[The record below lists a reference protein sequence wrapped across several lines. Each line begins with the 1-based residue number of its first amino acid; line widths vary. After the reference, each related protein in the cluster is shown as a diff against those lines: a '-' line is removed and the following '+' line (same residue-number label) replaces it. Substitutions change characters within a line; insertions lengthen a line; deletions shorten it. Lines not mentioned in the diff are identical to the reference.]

1 MGISQTGNNNRRLE
15 GGTMI
20 RPYQGIYPQVD
31 ESAFVED
38 SAQVIGDVVIGPHSS
53 VWYNAIVRGDI
64 HYIRIGSHTNI
75 QDGAILHVTK
85 DLYPI
90 VIGDYVT
97 IGHGV
102 TLHGCQIG
110 SSCLISIGTI
120 VLDNVKIGDDCI
132 IAAGTVV
139 SENSVIPP
147 RSFVTGIPGKIK
159 REIHESDLK
168 KIRQYSLNYIE
179 YKNIQ
184 LQIREQAKK

>member
-1 MGISQTGNNNRRLE
+1 
-15 GGTMI
+15 MI
-20 RPYQGIYPQVD
+20 RPYQGLYPQID
-31 ESAFVED
+31 ETAFVEE

-64 HYIRIGSHTNI
+64 HYIRIGSHSNI
-75 QDGAILHVTK
+75 QDGAILHVTR

-97 IGHGV
+97 VGHGA

-110 SSCLISIGTI
+110 SYCLVSIGAI
-120 VLDNVKIGDDCI
+120 ILDNVQISDECI

-139 SENSVIPP
+139 PENMVIPP
-147 RSFVTGIPGKIK
+147 RSLVAGIPAKLK
-159 REIHESDLK
+159 RTIDAQDIK
-168 KIRQYSLNYIE
+168 KIRQYSMNYIE

-184 LQIREQAKK
+184 LEMRKKNPDNQ